1 MKRTLIFLVA
11 LSLFLTACATTAPTP
26 SLRGTITQ
34 RTDAAIVVKA
44 EDAEKTVNVNRGTLV
59 YWESGLEAKRA
70 DLTSG
75 QRVSVWYNNVEAAT
89 PTAARIV
96 IEN

>member
-34 RTDAAIVVKA
+34 RTDAGIVVKA
-44 EDAEKTVNVNRGTLV
+44 EDAEKTVNVTRGTLV

-75 QRVSVWYNNVEAAT
+75 QRVSVWYNGTEAAE